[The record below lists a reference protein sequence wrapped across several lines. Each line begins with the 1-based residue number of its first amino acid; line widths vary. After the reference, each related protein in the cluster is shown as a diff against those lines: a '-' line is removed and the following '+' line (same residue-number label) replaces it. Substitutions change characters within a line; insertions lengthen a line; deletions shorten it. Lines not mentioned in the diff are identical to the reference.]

1 MAPGPRSIPQSRPP
15 PGVSQLLRPSD
26 SGRHFRYT
34 ETKPLYESAYEPF
47 LMGRREKQND
57 TDFSGAQLTQSVR
70 RYELLRPRLSIGMSE
85 IPGAEKNGVLLCRR

>member
-1 MAPGPRSIPQSRPP
+1 MASGPRSMPKSHPL

-26 SGRHFRYT
+26 FGRHFRHT
-34 ETKPLYESAYEPF
+34 ETEPLYESACEPF

-70 RYELLRPRLSIGMSE
+70 RYELLRSRLSIGLSRLPCVE
-85 IPGAEKNGVLLCRR
+85 NTGVRLCRR